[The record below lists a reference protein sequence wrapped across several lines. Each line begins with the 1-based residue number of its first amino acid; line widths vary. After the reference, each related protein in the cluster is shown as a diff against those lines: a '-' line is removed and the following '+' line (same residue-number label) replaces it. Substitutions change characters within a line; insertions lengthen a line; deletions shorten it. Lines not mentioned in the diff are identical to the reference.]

1 MKENGKIWLMA
12 IVMGIVLPGLFF
24 SVAEKVVKRP
34 AATEGTQQTDYTTQQ
49 MGLPPFDT
57 GIFVPIL
64 HDEKF
69 EQMELNTY
77 LTGVLLGE
85 MPTEFDPE
93 ALKAQAVVARTYT
106 LKRNTTGL
114 KHPGGAVCT
123 DSTCCQA
130 YCGIENFLLE
140 GGTQQELN
148 KVKLAVQETGQQVLT
163 YQGALIEATYFSCSG
178 GKTED
183 AQAVWGA
190 EIPYLQS
197 VDSPGEENAAHYT
210 DQTTFTA
217 SQFANRLGFVPK
229 TPPLSWLGQTTYT
242 QGGGVDTIVI
252 DGKTYKGTEIRQKLG
267 LRSTAFTIEIAG
279 DSVQVTTRGFGHRV
293 GMSQYGAEAMAVQG
307 SNYREILN
315 HYYPGTELVAYL
327 QN

>member
-1 MKENGKIWLMA
+1 MA
-12 IVMGIVLPGLFF
+12 LVMGVALPGLFF

-34 AATEGTQQTDYTTQQ
+34 SNIHSTQQTGDVTNQTESQ
-49 MGLPPFDT
+49 PFHT
-57 GIFVPIL
+57 GITVPVL
-64 HDEKF
+64 NNNRY
-69 EQMELNTY
+69 EQMELNWY

-123 DSTCCQA
+123 DSDCCQA
-130 YCGIENFLLE
+130 YCSIEDFLRD
-140 GGTQQELN
+140 GGTQQAID
-148 KVKLAVQETGQQVLT
+148 KVKAAVQETRQQVLT

-190 EIPYLQS
+190 EIPYLQA
-197 VDSPGEENAAHYT
+197 VDSPGEEAAEHYL
-210 DQTTFTA
+210 DHITFTA
-217 SQFANRLGFVPK
+217 TQFANRLGFIPE
-229 TPPLSWLGQTTYT
+229 TSPISWLGQTTYT
-242 QGGGVDTIVI
+242 RGGGVDTMVI
-252 DGKTYKGTEIRQKLG
+252 DGKTFRGTEMRQKLG
-267 LRSTAFTIEIAG
+267 LRSTAFTVQIVG
-279 DSVQVTTRGFGHRV
+279 DSVQITTRGFGHRV

-307 SNYREILN
+307 SSYREILK
-315 HYYPGTELVAYL
+315 HYYPGTELVDYL